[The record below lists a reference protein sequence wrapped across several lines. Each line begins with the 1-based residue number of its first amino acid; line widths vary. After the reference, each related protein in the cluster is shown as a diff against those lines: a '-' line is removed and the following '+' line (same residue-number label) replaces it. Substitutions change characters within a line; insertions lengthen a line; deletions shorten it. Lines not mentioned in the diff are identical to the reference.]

1 MDTTHTLVRP
11 QSPTTLAPTAPAQ
24 AGPAGRLVVVVPS
37 VGEAGLLA
45 SRIHEVARDRGLD
58 VVLIGMAADY
68 ASEAELRRKLA
79 LLAAF
84 MRDAGTQV
92 EMRLEGGLDGLRS
105 LRFVL
110 SDRDHVACCVDASQR
125 GPRPSWAES
134 LASQLQ
140 RPVYVFEEAG
150 YADSP
155 NTGLIARLAPWFG
168 SLAIIA
174 GFLWLQL
181 QVSQQGTN
189 LMDTALLVLT
199 VPVEIAL
206 IWLCNSIFA

>member
-11 QSPTTLAPTAPAQ
+11 QSPTALTPTAPAR
-24 AGPAGRLVVVVPS
+24 AEPAGRLVVIVPS

-45 SRIHEVARDRGLD
+45 GRIHEVARDRGLD
-58 VVLIGMAADY
+58 VLLIGVAADF
-68 ASEAELRRKLA
+68 ASEVELRRKLA

-84 MRDAGTQV
+84 MRDVGTDAEIRV
-92 EMRLEGGLDGLRS
+92 ESGLDGLHG
-105 LRFVL
+105 LGLVL
-110 SDRDHVACCVDASQR
+110 SDRDHVACCLDASRR
-125 GPRPSWAES
+125 GPRPSWAEL

-140 RPVYVFEEAG
+140 RPVYVFEESG
-150 YADSP
+150 YGDSP
-155 NTGLIARLAPWFG
+155 NTSLIAHLAPWFG

-181 QVSQQGTN
+181 QVSQQGEN
-189 LMDTALLVLT
+189 LVDTALLVLT

>member
-1 MDTTHTLVRP
+1 MDTIHTLVRP
-11 QSPTTLAPTAPAQ
+11 QSLTVLAPTAPAQ

-37 VGEAGLLA
+37 IGEAGLLA
-45 SRIHEVARDRGLD
+45 GRIHEVARDRRLD
-58 VVLIGMAADY
+58 VLLIGLAADF
-68 ASEAELRRKLA
+68 ASEVELRRKLA

-92 EMRLEGGLDGLRS
+92 EVRLEGGPDGLRG

-110 SDRDHVACCVDASQR
+110 TDRDHVACCLDASQR
-125 GPRPSWAES
+125 GSRPSWAEL

-140 RPVYVFEEAG
+140 RPVYVFEESG
-150 YADSP
+150 YAESP
-155 NTGLIARLAPWFG
+155 NTSLIARLAPWFG

-181 QVSQQGTN
+181 QVSQQGEN
-189 LMDTALLVLT
+189 LVDTALLVLT

-206 IWLCNSIFA
+206 IWLCNSMFA